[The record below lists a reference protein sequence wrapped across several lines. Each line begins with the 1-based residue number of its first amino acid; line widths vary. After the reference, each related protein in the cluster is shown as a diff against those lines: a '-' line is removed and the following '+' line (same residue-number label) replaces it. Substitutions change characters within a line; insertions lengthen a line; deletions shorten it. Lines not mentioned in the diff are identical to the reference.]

1 MIKVAWLKRLR
12 YPVALCGLLNLYMP
26 SLGAAERMA
35 PGQWEFALTTDGF
48 THTMSQCITA
58 EKALQFNGDSKSGR
72 EHAEKDAKGRCTINS
87 YEIAGDVVSYSMT
100 CGSMHMDSVTT
111 FHGNSSDGTLVSTAQ
126 GKTTRTQVKA
136 RRSGACK

>member
-1 MIKVAWLKRLR
+1 MV
-12 YPVALCGLLNLYMP
+12 
-26 SLGAAERMA
+26 

-72 EHAEKDAKGRCTINS
+72 ERAEKDAKGRCAISS
-87 YEIAGDVVSYSMT
+87 YEIAGDVVTYSMT
-100 CGSMHMDSVTT
+100 CGTMHMDSVTT
-111 FHGNSSDGTLVSTAQ
+111 FHGDTSDGTLVSTAQ

-136 RRSGACK
+136 RRSGACP